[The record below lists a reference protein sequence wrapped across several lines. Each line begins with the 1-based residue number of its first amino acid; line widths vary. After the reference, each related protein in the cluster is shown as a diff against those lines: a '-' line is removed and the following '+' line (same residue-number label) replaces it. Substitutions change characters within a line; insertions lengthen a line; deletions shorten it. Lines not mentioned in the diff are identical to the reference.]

1 MKQFKKGV
9 LNEHEMAI
17 LCNSTRAYFGN
28 NKDLVAIKAEVIVL
42 KAGEYIDFDKRYISA
57 IREFS
62 SRHHHKNP
70 EKKFSVYRQ
79 VVMGTELSVARI
91 ARIK

>member
-1 MKQFKKGV
+1 MKLFKKGV
-9 LNEHEMAI
+9 LDEHEMAI
-17 LCNSTRAYFGN
+17 LSNSTRAYLGN
-28 NKDLVAIKAEVIVL
+28 NKALTAIKAEVIVL
-42 KAGEYIDFDKRYISA
+42 RVGEYIDFDKRYISA

-79 VVMGTELSVARI
+79 AMVGTELGVARI